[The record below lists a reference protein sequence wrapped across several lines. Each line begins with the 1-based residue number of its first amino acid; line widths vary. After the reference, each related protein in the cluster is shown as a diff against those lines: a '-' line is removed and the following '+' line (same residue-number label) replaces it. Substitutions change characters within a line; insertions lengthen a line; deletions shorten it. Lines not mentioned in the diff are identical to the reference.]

1 MQDWIENVIET
12 VNGFVWGVPALLL
25 IAGTGLYLSFGTG
38 FVQLRQ
44 LGRALRSVLGKFFG
58 KSGKEEGQV
67 SPFQAVCTALAATVG
82 TGNIAG
88 VAGALALGGP
98 GAIFWMWIAA
108 FLGMAIKYAEVV
120 LAVRFRQS
128 DGQEGYVGGPMY
140 FIRNGLG
147 KKWRPLAVVY
157 CVFGV
162 IAAFGV
168 GNTTQVS
175 AVVSSVNSALNFL
188 HWDAPGNSNFIIGAV
203 MAALVAIVLL
213 GGAKRIGAV
222 AEFLVPFMSIS
233 YILLCFGVFTV
244 HFRQIPAAFA
254 AIFQGAFSPRACTGG
269 LIGSAFLVLRTG
281 FSRGTFTNEAG
292 MGTASIAHAAA
303 DTPHPAEQGL
313 FGIFEVFADTIVI
326 CTMTALVILCSGV
339 PIPFGLETGAELTA
353 SAFVETYGGWVT
365 IFIAVALICF
375 AFATI
380 LGWGLYGIR
389 CAAFLFGSRGVRL
402 FTVIHAATCIWG
414 AVASPTLVWQ
424 LAEMVN
430 GLMSIPNL
438 LAVWLLCPVV
448 FRLTKEWFG
457 EKK

>member
-1 MQDWIENVIET
+1 ML
-12 VNGFVWGVPALLL
+12 F
-25 IAGTGLYLSFGTG
+25 
-38 FVQLRQ
+38 
-44 LGRALRSVLGKFFG
+44 RS
-58 KSGKEEGQV
+58 
-67 SPFQAVCTALAATVG
+67 TVG

-213 GGAKRIGAV
+213 GGVKRIGAV
-222 AEFLVPFMSIS
+222 AEFLVPFMSI
-233 YILLCFGVFTV
+233 
-244 HFRQIPAAFA
+244 
-254 AIFQGAFSPRACTGG
+254 
-269 LIGSAFLVLRTG
+269 
-281 FSRGTFTNEAG
+281 
-292 MGTASIAHAAA
+292 
-303 DTPHPAEQGL
+303 
-313 FGIFEVFADTIVI
+313 
-326 CTMTALVILCSGV
+326 
-339 PIPFGLETGAELTA
+339 
-353 SAFVETYGGWVT
+353 
-365 IFIAVALICF
+365 
-375 AFATI
+375 
-380 LGWGLYGIR
+380 
-389 CAAFLFGSRGVRL
+389 
-402 FTVIHAATCIWG
+402 
-414 AVASPTLVWQ
+414 
-424 LAEMVN
+424 
-430 GLMSIPNL
+430 
-438 LAVWLLCPVV
+438 
-448 FRLTKEWFG
+448 
-457 EKK
+457 